1 MLSVI
6 EFRSCCDARR
16 SALYRLIG
24 VSVFVWMA
32 MAELNR
38 TEPFKWTPTKK
49 RAAILVAE
57 DELSDWKI
65 AKECHVSKVSLE
77 MWKRHP
83 EFMAEVG
90 DHIGQIQ
97 ASALKFPIAKK
108 HNRIATLN
116 LLWQKALNV
125 IAIRAQRYAVDGDMQ
140 DAIKAAQKIFGNANV
155 PEAMTGL
162 LVKKETPTNAGRIA
176 TEWMTDVALMR
187 EIRSLQQDAAKELGQ
202 WSEKAEIN
210 HTGISF
216 ADLFTLVS
224 ANQGASSGG
233 LGRDG

>member
-1 MLSVI
+1 MGMVEDYQTI
-6 EFRSCCDARR
+6 PFRWNA
-16 SALYRLIG
+16 
-24 VSVFVWMA
+24 
-32 MAELNR
+32 
-38 TEPFKWTPTKK
+38 K
-49 RAAILVAE
+49 RHQAAVLVAE
-57 DELSDWKI
+57 DELSDNEI
-65 AKECHVSKVSLE
+65 AKTCGVAKNTLE
-77 MWKRHP
+77 VWKRHP
-83 EFMAEVG
+83 EFNAQVG

-162 LVKKETPTNAGRIA
+162 LVKKETPTNAGMIA
-176 TEWMTDVALMR
+176 TEWVTDVALMR

-224 ANQGASSGG
+224 TNQGASSGG
-233 LGRDG
+233 LGRDS